1 MRVIAPS
8 AKPSRVAAFAAV
20 ILLWLTSYGQ
30 TPPANTTPRS
40 ERVLNLLVLGDSIS
54 WGQGLKDEHK
64 AWFLVKR
71 WLELNTGREV
81 RAKVEAHSGAVIGAL
96 ESGVDPLT
104 DYSLDGELSRAYPTV
119 NDQVGNA
126 LKSFADPAQ
135 VDLVLV
141 NGCINDVDS
150 RRLLNAA
157 NTPDNIRELAQ
168 AMCGPPVEAILNRIT
183 TVFPSAHVIIIGY
196 YPIITEYTANDL
208 FMRALAKRFYTPA
221 DGEPKLNDKALRA
234 RLIAISREWYQTSD
248 QMLAIAARKIDSQL
262 TARGSR
268 QRVMFADAAFQPEHS
283 FAANR
288 SRLWGFDA
296 SALRK
301 LLVVL
306 TLGKVQLRTN
316 DERRSQRSELC
327 KLQFR
332 KPANETHEQKAARE
346 DRLLRCRLAAVGH
359 PNRKGAAMYADA
371 IGKLLKSII
380 AGAGWLKDSS
390 VIAPANPMPQP
401 SAKLVLPAVPQ
412 P

>member
-1 MRVIAPS
+1 MTLVAPS
-8 AKPSRVAAFAAV
+8 AKLSRLAVLAAV
-20 ILLWLTSYGQ
+20 ILFSLTSYGQ
-30 TPPANTTPRS
+30 IPPANATVKS
-40 ERVLNLLVLGDSIS
+40 ERVVDLLVLGDSIS

-71 WLELNTGREV
+71 WLEVNTGRAV
-81 RAKVEAHSGAVIGAL
+81 RAQVEAHSGAVIG
-96 ESGVDPLT
+96 DPPEPGLDPRT
-104 DYSLDGELSRAYPTV
+104 NYTLDGELSRAEPTI
-119 NDQVGNA
+119 NEQIDNA
-126 LKSFADPAQ
+126 LRSFADPAQ

-141 NGCINDVDS
+141 NGCINDVES

-157 NTPDNIRELAQ
+157 NTPDGIRELAQ
-168 AMCGPPVEAILNRIT
+168 AKCGPPVEALLNRIT
-183 TVFPSAHVIIIGY
+183 TTFPSAHVVIIGY

-221 DGEPKLNDKALRA
+221 TGTPKLNDKGLRA

-248 QMLAIAARKIDSQL
+248 QMLALAARKINSQL

-283 FAANR
+283 FAAGK

-296 SALRK
+296 SAIRK

-316 DERRSQRSELC
+316 DERRSQRSDLC
-327 KLQFR
+327 KFQFQ
-332 KPANETHEQKAARE
+332 KPQNETPEQKALRE
-346 DRLLRCRLAAVGH
+346 DRRMRCRLAAVGH

-371 IGKLLKSII
+371 IGRLLKPLIMDT
-380 AGAGWLKDSS
+380 GWLKDPPAGT
-390 VIAPANPMPQP
+390 APANR
-401 SAKLVLPAVPQ
+401 LP
-412 P
+412 